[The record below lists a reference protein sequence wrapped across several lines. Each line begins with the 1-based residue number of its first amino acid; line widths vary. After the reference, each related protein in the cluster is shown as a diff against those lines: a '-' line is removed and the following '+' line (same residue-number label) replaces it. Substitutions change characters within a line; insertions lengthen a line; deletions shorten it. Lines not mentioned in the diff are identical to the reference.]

1 MQSLVSIANL
11 RSRGFSRFS
20 LLGAVSLNPSSPTSP
35 PHNSAGSPPVRQ
47 RAILTAATFL
57 LSSVYYA
64 NFLAYEG
71 ATATPP
77 SALKKFIPI
86 CSVFIPVPSF
96 PLRLAPTAGV
106 CRKTIRTDG

>member
-20 LLGAVSLNPSSPTSP
+20 LLGAVSLNPPTP
-35 PHNSAGSPPVRQ
+35 QFPHKPAPQFRRLSGIRPLVRQ

-57 LSSVYYA
+57 LSSAYYA

-71 ATATPP
+71 ATA
-77 SALKKFIPI
+77 A
-86 CSVFIPVPSF
+86 
-96 PLRLAPTAGV
+96 PL
-106 CRKTIRTDG
+106 